1 MPYGTNSTDGELR
14 RGCLKGDRRAQQA
27 LYRRYYGKLLGI
39 PMRYT
44 SNREEANA
52 LLNQAFFQIF
62 KSLENYKEAGSF
74 SGWMSTITFRVTMDH
89 LRMEQRYRERYSLET
104 AEARPVYNHAESKL
118 QAEDIFRHIQRL
130 PDYLRAVFSLYVID
144 GYKHEEIAAMIG
156 ITVSASKWRLAKARE
171 LLQAALEPYYNNDKE
186 QSA

>member
-1 MPYGTNSTDGELR
+1 MSYGPNSTDGELR

-27 LYRRYYGKLLGI
+27 LYQRYYGKLLGI

-62 KSLENYKEAGSF
+62 RSLEDYRETGSF
-74 SGWMSTITFRVTMDH
+74 AGWMSTITFRVTMDH
-89 LRMEQRYRERYSLET
+89 LRMEQRYRERFSLET
-104 AEARPVYNHAESKL
+104 AEARPVYNSAEGQL
-118 QAEDIFRHIQRL
+118 HAEDIFRHIQKL
-130 PDYLRAVFSLYVID
+130 PDYLQAVFSLYVID
-144 GYKHEEIAAMIG
+144 GYKHEEISAMIG

-171 LLQAALEPYYNNDKE
+171 LLQVALEPYYNNNKG

>member
-1 MPYGTNSTDGELR
+1 MSYGPNSTDGELR

-27 LYRRYYGKLLGI
+27 LYQRYYGKLLGI

-62 KSLENYKEAGSF
+62 KNLENYKEAGSF
-74 SGWMSTITFRVTMDH
+74 AGWMSTITFRVTMDH
-89 LRMEQRYRERYSLET
+89 LRMEQRYREHYSLET
-104 AEARPVYNHAESKL
+104 AEARPVYNPAESSL
-118 QAEDIFRHIQRL
+118 QAEDIFRHIQQL

-144 GYKHEEIAAMIG
+144 GYKHEEVAAMIG

-171 LLQAALEPYYNNDKE
+171 QLQAALEPYYNTNKG